1 MICLNWTFEVFKPHD
16 VDATLFIL
24 SSATQ
29 ILSNLEAKADLA
41 KGQKYFEGSMK
52 FMNTLT
58 EVLDSLTD
66 RVKVNHRSDLILA
79 CVSLF
84 QKSLC
89 SRIRT
94 LDLLIARRSVSLVH
108 PTSFP
113 QEFSDRD
120 LRSANISQIWGIL
133 LLLVVMI
140 ISPLLVIL
148 AKNAISSI
156 QFRWTLIEN
165 VTEQKNEVGVLVLA
179 LRPKQQNT
187 LRVLCSQNKEF
198 ETIRTLHDIVLI
210 SQVLFEI

>member
-1 MICLNWTFEVFKPHD
+1 
-16 VDATLFIL
+16 
-24 SSATQ
+24 
-29 ILSNLEAKADLA
+29 
-41 KGQKYFEGSMK
+41 MK

-94 LDLLIARRSVSLVH
+94 LDLLIARRSVSIFH

-156 QFRWTLIEN
+156 QVRWTLIEN

-198 ETIRTLHDIVLI
+198 EIIRTLHDIVLI
-210 SQVLFEI
+210 SQVLLRNKILFALVMTILFYSLFCQLSSVFHERSLKFEAF

>member
-1 MICLNWTFEVFKPHD
+1 MTIVQSFAINKYKNRPG
-16 VDATLFIL
+16 
-24 SSATQ
+24 
-29 ILSNLEAKADLA
+29 LA
-41 KGQKYFEGSMK
+41 KKTNPVCSNDWPQLNFWGFQASRCWCNLIYFVQRHPNFEQPGGQGRSCQRPKI
-52 FMNTLT
+52 LRRLD
-58 EVLDSLTD
+58 EVHEHADRSFGFPHWQSQGKSSKRLDFGL
-66 RVKVNHRSDLILA
+66 
-79 CVSLF
+79 CVTISF
-84 QKSLC
+84 HKSLC

-156 QFRWTLIEN
+156 QVRCTLIEN
-165 VTEQKNEVGVLVLA
+165 VTEQKNEAGVLMLA
-179 LRPKQQNT
+179 LEP
-187 LRVLCSQNKEF
+187 
-198 ETIRTLHDIVLI
+198 
-210 SQVLFEI
+210 